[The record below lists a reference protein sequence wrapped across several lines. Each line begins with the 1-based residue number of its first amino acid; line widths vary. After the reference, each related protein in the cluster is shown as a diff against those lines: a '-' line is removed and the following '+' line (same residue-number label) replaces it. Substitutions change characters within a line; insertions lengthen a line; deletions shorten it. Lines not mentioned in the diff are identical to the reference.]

1 MKKLLLVLLFV
12 PLVSFSQ
19 EQVLNGISL
28 NGPKDF
34 VKSGDYTWTKGNDL
48 IMVQSYYGTKLTKEG
63 YISSCKRGSRSSK
76 YVTNITQ
83 EISGVDYIFCIQ
95 EGDNSMLIGQTYV
108 YRNGYTFLITCGTS
122 SLYFDNDDSKA
133 FTNLFYMFG
142 YMITRVTMY

>member
-48 IMVQSYYGTKLTKEG
+48 IMVQSIGTKLTKEG

-95 EGDNSMLIGQTYV
+95 FMEVISINVKFTIVISNSQI
-108 YRNGYTFLITCGTS
+108 S
-122 SLYFDNDDSKA
+122 FDIRL
-133 FTNLFYMFG
+133 T
-142 YMITRVTMY
+142 